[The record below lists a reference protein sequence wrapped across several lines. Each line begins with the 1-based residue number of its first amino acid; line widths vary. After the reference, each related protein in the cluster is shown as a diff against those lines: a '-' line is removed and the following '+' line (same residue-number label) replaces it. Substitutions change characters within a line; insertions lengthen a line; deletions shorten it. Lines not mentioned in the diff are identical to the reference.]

1 MKTRLTLLIA
11 AFAFSG
17 SMALAALSTQDVIDG
32 LNAQGYT
39 RVEVKVGPTQ
49 TKVEAIRG
57 TEKLEVV
64 YDNASGSTLKSEVG
78 TVEAGD
84 DTAPGVS
91 IRNRKN
97 DFVDGADDGDDGDE
111 DENDDNDGSDDGD
124 GDHDNE
130 GEHEGGEGG
139 NSGHDGGDD

>member
-1 MKTRLTLLIA
+1 MKTRLTLLVA

-17 SMALAALSTQDVIDG
+17 SMAFAALSTQEVIDG
-32 LNAQGYT
+32 LSAQGYT

-64 YDNASGSTLKSEVG
+64 YDNASGDALKTEVG

-91 IRNRKN
+91 IRNRTH
-97 DFVDGADDGDDGDE
+97 DFVKGGEDDGDDSAD
-111 DENDDNDGSDDGD
+111 DVNDDDDNSGDDDGD
-124 GDHDNE
+124 DDHDSE
-130 GEHEGGEGG
+130 GEHDGGE
-139 NSGHDGGDD
+139 HDGGDD